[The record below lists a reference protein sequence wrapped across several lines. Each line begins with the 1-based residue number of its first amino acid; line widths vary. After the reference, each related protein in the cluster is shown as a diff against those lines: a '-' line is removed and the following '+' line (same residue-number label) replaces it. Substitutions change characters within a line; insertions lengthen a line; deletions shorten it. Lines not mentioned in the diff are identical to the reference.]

1 MSFRR
6 TSQQMLSFPGEER
19 REFWQCQ
26 ADGSC
31 QPAEAGP
38 CTVVGVESIAFDS
51 APFWSL
57 DQEEGPDDAVA
68 LRWEGMG
75 LEQEPDACLW
85 THWVV
90 TRKDKQLLV
99 GTLAFAPDVVATT
112 QGREGLEAERFEV
125 SAQLLPLPIDGIAVW
140 RELGRHVVAFTRGAQ
155 LLHLTVL
162 AARTL
167 DADAAFEIRDTHAA
181 LLAHEQ
187 AGTVAAVRVWA
198 ACEPDFAPQLACLF
212 EDASVLKE
220 KRPDPRLPAHG
231 SGLLPAE
238 VAQGRRQQ
246 RALRQ
251 KMTMVAIAALIYVCF
266 FGAWWMR
273 LQWRESKI
281 NTASAQV
288 DAQQPEIETIR
299 EAQANWLEMEGA
311 IDPDLYPLEI
321 YHQIVSLLPPEGI
334 RLKEFQI
341 DQGKIVIAGEA
352 TSVNHALG
360 FKDKLAACQPLQRYA
375 WNFPVPSIREDNRAD
390 FRTTGVIQG
399 QAAEGGAQ

>member
-1 MSFRR
+1 MSSFRR
-6 TSQQMLSFPGEER
+6 TSQQILSFPGEEA
-19 REFWQCQ
+19 RELWQCQ

-31 QPAEAGP
+31 QPAEHGP
-38 CTVVGVESIAFDS
+38 CTVFAVESIAFDS

-57 DQEEGPDDAVA
+57 DQDEGPEGAVE
-68 LRWEGMG
+68 LRWAGLG
-75 LEQEPDACLW
+75 LEQEAGAHLW
-85 THWVV
+85 THWVI
-90 TRKDKQLLV
+90 TRKDRQLLV
-99 GTLAFAPDVVATT
+99 GTLAFAPDAEP
-112 QGREGLEAERFEV
+112 QGKEALAAERFEV

-140 RELGRHVVAFTRGAQ
+140 RELGRYVAVFTRGAQ
-155 LLHLTVL
+155 MLHLTVL
-162 AARTL
+162 ASRSL
-167 DADAAFEIRDTHAA
+167 DADAAFEIRDTYAA
-181 LLAHEQ
+181 LLTHEHV
-187 AGTVAAVRVWA
+187 GNVATVRVWT

-220 KRPDPRLPAHG
+220 KRPDPRLPTHA
-231 SGLLPAE
+231 SGLLPAQ
-238 VAQGRRQQ
+238 VALGRRQKQALQ
-246 RALRQ
+246 R
-251 KMTMVAIAALIYVCF
+251 KMLMMAAAALVYVCF

-288 DAQQPEIETIR
+288 AAQQPEIETIR
-299 EAQANWLEMEGA
+299 EAQANWLEMETA

-341 DQGKIVIAGEA
+341 DNGKIVIAGEA

-399 QAAEGGAQ
+399 QGEGGAQ